1 MHLKNNNFLS
11 FKSRKTL
18 ESCGFFGFCVT
29 NVLLT
34 RY

>member
-1 MHLKNNNFLS
+1 MHLKNKVSLR
-11 FKSRKTL
+11 FKSQKTL

-34 RY
+34 SY